1 MGAFPPGQG
10 STFLIVLEP
19 MAEEPQLRRTQR
31 WEHDIFFWNDPTPQ
45 SGERVDI
52 AMRAML
58 AARGNEGWELVA
70 VTEGRPRTYT
80 FFSNVPPRPKGE
92 FGAVCSRRLPPPWLL
107 CHALLDAQELE

>member
-1 MGAFPPGQG
+1 
-10 STFLIVLEP
+10 

-80 FFSNVPPRPKGE
+80 FFFKRPAE
-92 FGAVCSRRLPPPWLL
+92 A
-107 CHALLDAQELE
+107 